1 MPSSMSLSNDISYM
15 GCHNVLL
22 HGTHTCTMTLRV
34 SDVDDGFSVKHV
46 ATARYQR
53 NHRLINEIFSAA
65 LVPDIRS
72 VVTSNRMQVL
82 KKQVASLMMHQVRV
96 QNTPLYVIRPYVYM
110 YT

>member
-1 MPSSMSLSNDISYM
+1 MQIIYILNCIPYSVIKKRKCHMVAYVSLYHMSK
-15 GCHNVLL
+15 
-22 HGTHTCTMTLRV
+22 TMTLRV

-96 QNTPLYVIRPYVYM
+96 QNTLRS
-110 YT
+110 T